1 MPTSRVGAFLASIAA
16 PLGIGS
22 VELADGSRVHG
33 FVCESVALV
42 GGGRHHRA
50 RRLARLPGQHRS
62 LGAGDARRLTGPR
75 LLERNLRMTQ
85 PSRSRPVRAA
95 RADPLR
101 RALVFAAAGSVAA
114 VALPRFARA
123 QAAPKIRIGFW
134 PVAAG
139 LPFFAAVE
147 KGYFKEA
154 GLDVEPLK
162 FAGAQ
167 QVMEAM
173 LAGRSDGSA
182 NGTGSA
188 NLAIGEIAQPGLFK
202 IFATNPSNAK
212 YVLEEFLVP
221 KDSPIKSMAELK
233 GKRVASGPGIQ
244 NVTLAKTMLE
254 RAGAGPMSVTELP
267 IGQHVAAIAAGQV
280 DAVYT
285 LEPTGTV
292 GRLNGTTR
300 VLEAGVVAHYVL
312 GDPLAPWHGGSASLT
327 TEFIKKYPAESKK
340 FIAAY
345 ARGIDLVRQQPADA
359 RQFMKGYTAI
369 EGPLTAEVPLA
380 SYMLYNEFK
389 PADVAYFQKFY
400 DLFSDKGIFEKRVV
414 VEPMLFKA

>member
-1 MPTSRVGAFLASIAA
+1 MTLHSPRPATGASRRRILQASAATLGTLAA
-16 PLGIGS
+16 P
-22 VELADGSRVHG
+22 
-33 FVCESVALV
+33 
-42 GGGRHHRA
+42 
-50 RRLARLPGQHRS
+50 
-62 LGAGDARRLTGPR
+62 T
-75 LLERNLRMTQ
+75 LL
-85 PSRSRPVRAA
+85 
-95 RADPLR
+95 
-101 RALVFAAAGSVAA
+101 
-114 VALPRFARA
+114 RA
-123 QAAPKIRIGFW
+123 QTAPKIRIGFW

-173 LAGRSDGSA
+173 LSGRSDGSS

-212 YVLEEFLVP
+212 FVLDQFITG
-221 KDSPIKSMAELK
+221 KDSAIKTMADLK
-233 GKRVASGPGIQ
+233 GKKVASGPGIQ
-244 NVTLAKTMLE
+244 NMTLCKTMLE
-254 RAGAGPMSVTELP
+254 RAGATGVAVTELP
-267 IGQHVAAIAAGQV
+267 IGQHIAAIVAGQV
-280 DAVYT
+280 DACYT
-285 LEPTGTV
+285 LEPTGTI
-292 GRLNGTTR
+292 GRMNGTTR
-300 VLEAGVVAHYVL
+300 VIESGVVAKYIL
-312 GDPLAPWHGGSASLT
+312 GDAMAPWHGGAASLT
-327 TEFIKKYPAESKK
+327 SEFIKKNPEVARK

-345 ARGIDLVRQQPADA
+345 ARGIELVRTKPEEA

-389 PADVAYFQKFY
+389 PSDLAYFQKFY
-400 DLFSDKGIFEKRVV
+400 DLFTEKGIFEKKVV
-414 VEPMLFKA
+414 VDSLIYKA

>member
-1 MPTSRVGAFLASIAA
+1 MTFHTARPATGASRRRILQASAATLGTLAA
-16 PLGIGS
+16 P
-22 VELADGSRVHG
+22 
-33 FVCESVALV
+33 
-42 GGGRHHRA
+42 
-50 RRLARLPGQHRS
+50 
-62 LGAGDARRLTGPR
+62 T
-75 LLERNLRMTQ
+75 LL
-85 PSRSRPVRAA
+85 
-95 RADPLR
+95 
-101 RALVFAAAGSVAA
+101 
-114 VALPRFARA
+114 RA
-123 QAAPKIRIGFW
+123 QTAPKIRIGFW

-173 LAGRSDGSA
+173 LSGRSDGSS

-212 YVLEEFLVP
+212 FVLDQFITG
-221 KDSPIKSMAELK
+221 KDSAIKTMADLK
-233 GKRVASGPGIQ
+233 GRKVASGPGIQ
-244 NVTLAKTMLE
+244 NMTLCKTMLE
-254 RAGAGPMSVTELP
+254 RAGATGVAVTELP
-267 IGQHVAAIAAGQV
+267 IGQHIAAIVAGQV
-280 DAVYT
+280 DACYT
-285 LEPTGTV
+285 LEPTGTI
-292 GRLNGTTR
+292 GRMNGTTR
-300 VLEAGVVAHYVL
+300 VIESGVVAKYIL
-312 GDPLAPWHGGSASLT
+312 GDAMAPWHGGAASLT
-327 TEFIKKYPAESKK
+327 SEFIKKNPEVARK

-345 ARGIDLVRQQPADA
+345 ARGIELVRTKPEEA

-389 PADVAYFQKFY
+389 PSDLAYFQKFY
-400 DLFSDKGIFEKRVV
+400 DLFTEKGIFEKKVV
-414 VEPMLFKA
+414 VDSLIYKA

>member
-1 MPTSRVGAFLASIAA
+1 MTSPLASSRIANA
-16 PLGIGS
+16 
-22 VELADGSRVHG
+22 
-33 FVCESVALV
+33 ALTD
-42 GGGRHHRA
+42 RRRRA
-50 RRLARLPGQHRS
+50 IVI
-62 LGAGDARRLTGPR
+62 GAG
-75 LLERNLRMTQ
+75 
-85 PSRSRPVRAA
+85 AA
-95 RADPLR
+95 S
-101 RALVFAAAGSVAA
+101 ALAAL
-114 VALPRFARA
+114 ALPRLGRA
-123 QAAPKIRIGFW
+123 QSAAKIRIGFW

-154 GLDVEPLK
+154 GLDVEALK

-173 LAGRSDGSA
+173 LSGRSDGSS

-221 KDSPIKSMAELK
+221 KDSPAKTMADLK

-254 RAGAGPMSVTELP
+254 RSGAGVMSVTELP
-267 IGQHVAAIAAGQV
+267 IGQHVAAIAAGQI

-300 VLEAGVVAHYVL
+300 VLEAGVVAHYIL
-312 GDPLAPWHGGSASLT
+312 GDPQAPWHGGSASLT
-327 TEFIKKYPAESKK
+327 TEFIKKYPAETKK

-345 ARGIDLVRQQPADA
+345 ARGIELVRTKPDEA

-369 EGPLTAEVPLA
+369 EGPLTGEVPLA
-380 SYMLYNEFK
+380 SYMLY
-389 PADVAYFQKFY
+389 Q
-400 DLFSDKGIFEKRVV
+400 
-414 VEPMLFKA
+414 

>member
-1 MPTSRVGAFLASIAA
+1 MNDSSFSRRRLLTVATSGAVLAS
-16 PLGIGS
+16 LG
-22 VELADGSRVHG
+22 VPM
-33 FVCESVALV
+33 
-42 GGGRHHRA
+42 
-50 RRLARLPGQHRS
+50 LARGQ
-62 LGAGDARRLTGPR
+62 AG
-75 LLERNLRMTQ
+75 
-85 PSRSRPVRAA
+85 
-95 RADPLR
+95 
-101 RALVFAAAGSVAA
+101 
-114 VALPRFARA
+114 
-123 QAAPKIRIGFW
+123 PKLRIGYW

-173 LAGRSDGSA
+173 LSGRSDGSA
-182 NGTGSA
+182 NGTGTA

-212 YVLEEFLVP
+212 NVLEEFLVP
-221 KDSPIKSMAELK
+221 KDSTVKTVADLK

-244 NVTLAKTMLE
+244 NVTLAKAMLE
-254 RAGAGPMSVTELP
+254 KAGAGAMSVTELP
-267 IGQHVAAIAAGQV
+267 IGQHVAALAAGQI
-280 DAVYT
+280 DGVYT

-312 GDPLAPWHGGSASLT
+312 GDPMAPWHGGAASLT
-327 TEFIKKYPAESKK
+327 TEFIGKHPAEAKKY
-340 FIAAY
+340 IAAY
-345 ARGIDLVRQQPADA
+345 ARGIELVRAKPEEA

-369 EGPLTAEVPLA
+369 EGPLTTEVPLA
-380 SYMLYNEFK
+380 AYMLHNEFK
-389 PADVAYFQKFY
+389 AADVAYFQKFY
-400 DLFSDKGIFEKRVV
+400 DLFTDKGIFEKKVA
-414 VEPMLFKA
+414 VEPLIYKA

>member
-1 MPTSRVGAFLASIAA
+1 MTSPLASHRTGTV
-16 PLGIGS
+16 P
-22 VELADGSRVHG
+22 LAD
-33 FVCESVALV
+33 
-42 GGGRHHRA
+42 
-50 RRLARLPGQHRS
+50 RR
-62 LGAGDARRLTGPR
+62 
-75 LLERNLRMTQ
+75 
-85 PSRSRPVRAA
+85 
-95 RADPLR
+95 R
-101 RALVFAAAGSVAA
+101 RALVIGAGAGSALAA
-114 VALPRFARA
+114 LALPRLARA
-123 QAAPKIRIGFW
+123 QSAAKIRIGFW

-173 LAGRSDGSA
+173 LSGRSDGSS

-221 KDSPIKSMAELK
+221 KDSPVRTMADLK

-254 RAGAGPMSVTELP
+254 RAGAGVMSVTELP
-267 IGQHVAAIAAGQV
+267 IGQHVAALAAGQI
-280 DAVYT
+280 DAAYT

-300 VLEAGVVAHYVL
+300 VLEAGVVARYIL

-327 TEFIKKYPAESKK
+327 TEFIKKYPAETKK
-340 FIAAY
+340 FVAAY
-345 ARGIDLVRQQPADA
+345 ARGIELVRTKPDEA

-369 EGPLTAEVPLA
+369 EGALTNEVPLA
-380 SYMLYNEFK
+380 SYMLYSEFK
-389 PADVAYFQKFY
+389 ASDIAHFQKFY
-400 DLFSDKGIFEKRVV
+400 DLFSDKGIFEKRVM
-414 VEPMLFKA
+414 VEPMLFKG

>member
-1 MPTSRVGAFLASIAA
+1 MKPALVRTAQTAAA
-16 PLGIGS
+16 PAA
-22 VELADGSRVHG
+22 VDTR
-33 FVCESVALV
+33 
-42 GGGRHHRA
+42 
-50 RRLARLPGQHRS
+50 RRLAVVGIAAAAVAAI
-62 LGAGDARRLTGPR
+62 GGP
-75 LLERNLRMTQ
+75 
-85 PSRSRPVRAA
+85 RAA
-95 RADPLR
+95 RSQ
-101 RALVFAAAGSVAA
+101 GA
-114 VALPRFARA
+114 V
-123 QAAPKIRIGFW
+123 KIRAGFW

-173 LAGRSDGSA
+173 LSGRCDGST

-212 YVLEEFLVP
+212 YVLEEFLVA
-221 KDSPIKSMAELK
+221 KDSPIKSVADLK

-254 RAGAGPMSVTELP
+254 RAGAGTVAVTELP
-267 IGQHVAAIAAGQV
+267 IGQHVAAIAAGQI
-280 DAVYT
+280 DAAYT

-300 VLEAGVVAHYVL
+300 VLEAGVVARYIL
-312 GDPLAPWHGGSASLT
+312 GDPLAPWHGGAASLT
-327 TEFIKKYPAESKK
+327 TEFIKKYPAETKK
-340 FIAAY
+340 YIAAY
-345 ARGIDLVRQQPADA
+345 ARGIELVRTKPEEA

-369 EGPLTAEVPLA
+369 EGPLTSEVPLA

-389 PADVAYFQKFY
+389 ASDVGYFQKFY
-400 DLFSDKGIFEKRVV
+400 DLFSDKGIFEKKVI
-414 VEPMLFKA
+414 VEPMLFKG

>member
-1 MPTSRVGAFLASIAA
+1 MSHEPFILAAGPTRRRLITASGA
-16 PLGIGS
+16 
-22 VELADGSRVHG
+22 
-33 FVCESVALV
+33 ALV
-42 GGGRHHRA
+42 
-50 RRLARLPGQHRS
+50 S
-62 LGAGDARRLTGPR
+62 LGAP
-75 LLERNLRMTQ
+75 Q
-85 PSRSRPVRAA
+85 WV
-95 RADPLR
+95 
-101 RALVFAAAGSVAA
+101 
-114 VALPRFARA
+114 RA
-123 QAAPKIRIGFW
+123 QAGPKIRIGYW

-139 LPFFAAVE
+139 LPFFAAIE

-154 GLDVEPLK
+154 GLEVEALK

-173 LAGRSDGSA
+173 LSGRSDGSS

-212 YVLEEFLVP
+212 HVLEEFLVP
-221 KDSPIKSMAELK
+221 KDSTAKTMADLK

-254 RAGAGPMSVTELP
+254 KSGAGVMSVTELP
-267 IGQHVAAIAAGQV
+267 IGQHVAALAAGQI
-280 DAVYT
+280 DAAYT
-285 LEPTGTV
+285 LEPTGTI

-300 VLEAGVVAHYVL
+300 VLEAGVVAHYIL
-312 GDPLAPWHGGSASLT
+312 GDPMAPWHGGSASLAS
-327 TEFIKKYPAESKK
+327 EFIKKYPAETKK

-345 ARGIDLVRQQPADA
+345 AKGIELVRSKPDEA

-369 EGPLTAEVPLA
+369 EGALAGEVPLA

-389 PADVAYFQKFY
+389 ASDVAYFQKFY
-400 DLFSDKGIFEKRVV
+400 DLFSDKGIFEKKVIV
-414 VEPMLFKA
+414 DSLLFKG